1 MTRLH
6 PGAGIEKEDNAMN
19 AIRTLPGVP
28 RLILLAALM
37 ALFSLAT
44 APAALAIEVVAEG
57 VAFSEKQAILN
68 AQRNAVEQG
77 LGLFLD
83 SSTKIKN
90 FKLIQDRVLSSSSG
104 FVTSYE
110 VLSKR
115 RTADGRAVRVK
126 IKATVARD
134 LLKNRLMALKI
145 LHKATG
151 RKRVMVIYQ
160 SSNPNALD
168 RKHGANRTALQSIR
182 EALNRQGFR
191 VFNEAESAKVYR
203 RIERAARVDRPVEDV
218 IAMALDQRANLLVRF
233 ENIAGR
239 RGAKGGLFSAAFSTI
254 RISVRET
261 SNGQQIADAQA
272 QGKQLLRADAG
283 PYDWEKG
290 LSDAAGKAARRAIS
304 QIIDQIIVYYRDL
317 KQEGFSYT
325 VIFRNFNDTE
335 TDKIVKVLESNPNF
349 SQLTNPK
356 FVTDYLEVGITSTQ
370 PLLRVHRILRA
381 GMMDAG
387 VPLKD
392 EFAEG
397 YIMIFSN
404 PNKKE

>member
-1 MTRLH
+1 
-6 PGAGIEKEDNAMN
+6 MN
-19 AIRTLPGVP
+19 SIRKLPQMP
-28 RLILLAALM
+28 WLILFATMLA
-37 ALFSLAT
+37 LAT
-44 APAALAIEVVAEG
+44 TPTALAIEVVAEG
-57 VAFSEKQAILN
+57 VAFSEKQATLN

-104 FVTSYE
+104 FVTNYE
-110 VLSKR
+110 VLSKIR
-115 RTADGRAVRVK
+115 SSDGKTVRVK
-126 IKATVARD
+126 IKATVSRD
-134 LLKNRLMALKI
+134 LLKSRLMALKI
-145 LHKATG
+145 LHQATG
-151 RKRVMVIYQ
+151 RKRVIVIYQ
-160 SSNPNALD
+160 SSNPNALA
-168 RKHGANRTALQSIR
+168 RQHGANRTALQSIR
-182 EALNRQGFR
+182 EALNREGFQ
-191 VFNEAESAKVYR
+191 VFNESVTAKVYR

-218 IAMALDQRANLLVRF
+218 IAMALDQKANLLVRF
-233 ENIAGR
+233 ENIAGK

-254 RISVRET
+254 RVSVHET
-261 SNGQQIADAQA
+261 SNGRQVADAQA

-290 LSDAAGKAARRAIS
+290 LSDAAEKAARRAIS

-325 VIFRNFNDTE
+325 ITFRDFNDTE
-335 TDKIVKVLESNPNF
+335 IDKIVSMLESNANF

-356 FVTDYLEVGITSTQ
+356 FTRDYMEVGITSTQ
-370 PLLRVHRILRA
+370 PPLRVQRILRA
-381 GMMDAG
+381 GMLEQG
-387 VPLKD
+387 ITLRR

-397 YIMIFSN
+397 YTMIFSN